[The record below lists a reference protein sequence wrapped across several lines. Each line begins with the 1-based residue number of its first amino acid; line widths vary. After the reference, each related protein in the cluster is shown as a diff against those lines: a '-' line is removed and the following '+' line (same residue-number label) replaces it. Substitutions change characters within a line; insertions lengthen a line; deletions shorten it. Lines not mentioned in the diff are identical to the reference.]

1 MKTTDD
7 CKKFLVDFFKATPN
21 LIVQLYDIVEGQI
34 AYSFALDAKNWKRST
49 KCKPLS
55 DASYIH
61 GDKTE
66 VWKKGDEYPKGPG
79 YHTGIPLETSKI
91 AVERH
96 FVLKE
101 DELGTGVIFMV
112 LETHDG
118 ELYLGEY
125 IGD

>member
-1 MKTTDD
+1 MKTTSD
-7 CKKFLVDFFKATPN
+7 CKKFLVDFFKQTPN
-21 LIVQLYDIVEGQI
+21 LIIQLYDIEEGQM
-34 AYSFALDAKNWKRST
+34 AYSFALDVKNWKRAT

-61 GDKTE
+61 GPTTE
-66 VWKKGDEYPKGPG
+66 IWEKGKDYPKGPG
-79 YHTGIPLETSKI
+79 YHAGIPLETSKI